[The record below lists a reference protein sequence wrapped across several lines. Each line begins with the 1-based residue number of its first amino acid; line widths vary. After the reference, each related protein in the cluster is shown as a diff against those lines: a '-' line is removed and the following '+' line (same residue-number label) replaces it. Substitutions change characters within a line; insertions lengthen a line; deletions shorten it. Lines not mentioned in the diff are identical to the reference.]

1 MPKLVTVWREKDIQG
16 QARHYVRSYILFPA
30 GVVGLICMIGAL
42 GTLGYQFVRADSYT
56 AATFWQSSALIMAGA
71 LCGWLQTRY
80 HRYLLAGFPEVFAAR
95 LRTAARQQ
103 GKKTKA
109 EPAQVKIEHP
119 GRQLV
124 PIAYGTGLF
133 LLWGASV
140 ATMMYGQVDPLPA
153 LLMPWA
159 GFYWAK
165 LFFWRGVVS

>member
-1 MPKLVTVWREKDIQG
+1 MPKLVTIWREKDIQE

-30 GVVGLICMIGAL
+30 GVVGLVSMIGAIGAL
-42 GTLGYQFVRADSYT
+42 GYQFISTDKYT
-56 AATFWQSSALIMAGA
+56 AATFWQSSGLIMVGA

-80 HRYLLAGFPEVFAAR
+80 HRYLLTGFPEVFAAR
-95 LRTAARQQ
+95 LRTAVRQQ

-109 EPAQVKIEHP
+109 EPTPVTIEHP
-119 GRQLV
+119 GRKLV
-124 PIAYGTGLF
+124 PFAYAAGLV
-133 LLWGASV
+133 LLWGTSAV
-140 ATMMYGQVDPLPA
+140 ATMYGNVDLFPA

>member
-1 MPKLVTVWREKDIQG
+1 MPKLVTVWREKDIQE

-30 GVVGLICMIGAL
+30 GVVGLVCMIGAL
-42 GTLGYQFVRADSYT
+42 GALGYQFVRTDSYT

-95 LRTAARQQ
+95 LRTAIRQQ

-109 EPAQVKIEHP
+109 ELTQVKIEHP

-124 PIAYGTGLF
+124 PIAYGAGLL

-159 GFYWAK
+159 GLYWAK